1 MFEGKEQKL
10 SGSNST
16 EIDIKVINSVSALQV
31 QVDILKIQVEDL
43 SMVVKCLTDTN
54 SEMSKDMQRIFG
66 SLKDITS
73 LLVEEDYAD
82 PDDPFASM
90 MMSFFPKKDDDLL
103 N

>member
-66 SLKDITS
+66 SLKDVTS

>member
-16 EIDIKVINSVSALQV
+16 DIDKKTINNLSALQV
-31 QVDILKIQVEDL
+31 QVDLLKGQVEDL
-43 SMVVKCLTDTN
+43 SAGVKCLTDAN
-54 SEMSKDMQRIFG
+54 MEMCKDMQQIFG
-66 SLKDITS
+66 SLKEITS
-73 LLVEEDYAD
+73 LLMEEEYAD